1 MASEMKT
8 ALITGGYGYIG
19 SHVTKAL
26 KKAGWRTI
34 VVDSKSKSQ
43 THEYTDMFYPCD
55 IRAPELSFLFGKVK
69 IDTVFHLAGL
79 IEVGTSEKCP
89 SEYYDVNVA
98 GTINLLNEM
107 SIHNVK
113 NIVFSS
119 SAGVYGSGN
128 QKFLETDECH
138 PTSVY
143 GRNKLMCEQILT
155 DMQKENIN
163 SICLRYFNVGGA
175 DADGEMGENHEPETH
190 LIPRLIENLNNF
202 QLNGDDYN
210 TPDGTCIRDYVH
222 VSDVAEAHINAAT
235 YLLEGNKSITM
246 NLGTGRGHSI
256 LEMITALESITNQ
269 KVNYTITPRRSGD
282 ADSLVADT
290 TIAKEVLKYSPKY
303 DIIDILK
310 TAYEW
315 HNGNKD

>member
-1 MASEMKT
+1 MKT
-8 ALITGGYGYIG
+8 ALITGGAGYLG
-19 SHVTKAL
+19 SHLAKTL
-26 KKAGWRTI
+26 KKGGWKVIGLGHKRHTLNPYF
-34 VVDSKSKSQ
+34 D
-43 THEYTDMFYPCD
+43 TMHYAD
-55 IRAPELSFLFGKVK
+55 IRDQDALHDLFSK
-69 IDTVFHLAGL
+69 IKFDVVVHLAARIEAGISFQEPTEFYSVNTGGTCNL
-79 IEVGTSEKCP
+79 I
-89 SEYYDVNVA
+89 NV
-98 GTINLLNEM
+98 M
-107 SIHNVK
+107 SHHGVK
-113 NIVFSS
+113 NLVFSS
-119 SAGVYGSGN
+119 TAAVYKAKDSPILESDEKFNNSPYGNSKLCAEQAIEASGLN
-128 QKFLETDECH
+128 YVIF
-138 PTSVY
+138 
-143 GRNKLMCEQILT
+143 
-155 DMQKENIN
+155 
-163 SICLRYFNVGGA
+163 RYFNLTGA
-175 DADGEMGENHEPETH
+175 DPDGEFGEAHEPETH

-202 QLNGDDYN
+202 QLNGNDYN